1 MVIICYLYSVL
12 FSYLYQLNGVE
23 RISFCT
29 LKARSTCDYCYQKL
43 PWYSL
48 LPIVSFLFLKGR
60 ALCCHHK
67 LNKYY
72 LIGELIAFIIPTMS
86 LIWDIDINPTI
97 FSFVFLFLLVMA
109 IYDIETKY
117 LNLQFFALFVICLL
131 FISHFYLINF
141 IIYTLVSHAI
151 YLFVHNSLGYGDIIL
166 ISFLSLIFPQSF
178 MLYFIFITILLAT
191 LYSLFLIVKYNTKRM
206 QIPLIPFV
214 FISFILNAFCFKML
228 KFYVEGMML

>member
-1 MVIICYLYSVL
+1 
-12 FSYLYQLNGVE
+12 
-23 RISFCT
+23 
-29 LKARSTCDYCYQKL
+29 
-43 PWYSL
+43 
-48 LPIVSFLFLKGR
+48 
-60 ALCCHHK
+60 
-67 LNKYY
+67 
-72 LIGELIAFIIPTMS
+72 MS

-151 YLFVHNSLGYGDIIL
+151 YLFIHNSLGYGDIIL

-178 MLYFIFITILLAT
+178 MLYFIFITLLLAT
-191 LYSLFLIVKYNTKRM
+191 LYSLFLIVKYKTKRM
-206 QIPLIPFV
+206 QIPLIPFI
-214 FISFILNAFCFKML
+214 FILFILNAFCFKML